1 MILDINNYCNT
12 QAMASI
18 ILILKNIF
26 NIIMIIAP
34 ILAIIS
40 LTFKISKIVL
50 NPDEKKEFKKINNSI
65 LALILVFLVPVIVN
79 AFMLLLDDST
89 DISLCWN
96 SVNKTNLNS
105 SSYVDPHNNKKNSI
119 LPSSD
124 DYEKGNERTNTTL
137 DKNKNMKIAF
147 IGNSKTY
154 VHDIPGIFKKIA
166 LEGGYNV
173 SITSITSGGKT
184 LVWHA
189 SNSANSIKKNYDIAV
204 LQEQTDTMQSHLG
217 RYKSGAV
224 NVANE
229 LRSANSSVSIYVR
242 ECWSYNSVS
251 SRVHKAVQTNASSVA
266 SAIGGKVIKDGQAWD
281 RYGNDNELYQ
291 DSTHQSKK
299 GAYLSAIC
307 IYKALTN
314 EDPTNIKYNAGI
326 SSTTAKR
333 FKEIARDIC

>member
-1 MILDINNYCNT
+1 M
-12 QAMASI
+12 
-18 ILILKNIF
+18 K
-26 NIIMIIAP
+26 
-34 ILAIIS
+34 
-40 LTFKISKIVL
+40 
-50 NPDEKKEFKKINNSI
+50 KKEFKKISNSI
-65 LALILVFLVPVIVN
+65 LALVIVFLVPVIVN

-96 SVNKTNLNS
+96 SVNKTNLNT
-105 SSYVDPHNNKKNSI
+105 SSYVDPHNSKKNSI
-119 LPSSD
+119 LPSSS

-137 DKNKNMKIAF
+137 EKNKNMKIAF

-154 VHDIPGIFKKIA
+154 VHDIPGIFQKIA
-166 LEGGYNV
+166 SKGGYNV
-173 SITSITSGGKT
+173 SITSITSSGKT
-184 LVWHA
+184 LSWHA

-229 LRSANSSVSIYVR
+229 LRSANSNVSIYVR

-251 SRVHKAVQTNASSVA
+251 SSTHKAVQTNAASVA
-266 SAIGGKVIKDGQAWD
+266 SAIGGTVIRDGQAWD
-281 RYGNDNELYQ
+281 RYGNDSELYQ

-299 GAYLSAIC
+299 GAYLAAIC
-307 IYKALTN
+307 IYKALTG

-326 SSTTAKR
+326 SSTTANR
-333 FKEIARDIC
+333 FKEIARDVC

>member
-1 MILDINNYCNT
+1 MLLDINNYCNT
-12 QAMASI
+12 QAIAN
-18 ILILKNIF
+18 ILLLLKNIF
-26 NIIMIIAP
+26 NLILIIAP

-40 LTFKISKIVL
+40 LVIILTKLTI
-50 NPDEKKEFKKINNSI
+50 NPEEKKLIKKLSNSI
-65 LALILVFLVPVIVN
+65 KALVMIFFIPMIVN
-79 AFMLLLDDST
+79 VVMLMLDDST

-105 SSYVDPHNNKKNSI
+105 SSYVDTHNGKKNSI
-119 LPSSD
+119 LPSSN
-124 DYEKGNERTNTTL
+124 DYEIGNERTNSTL

-154 VHDIPGIFKKIA
+154 VHDIPGIFNKIA
-166 LEGGYNV
+166 SEGGYNV
-173 SITSITSGGKT
+173 SVTSITSGGKT
-184 LVWHA
+184 LSWHA
-189 SNSANSIKKNYDIAV
+189 SNSANSIKKKYDIAV

-229 LRSANSSVSIYVR
+229 LRSANSNVSIYVR

-251 SRVHKAVQTNASSVA
+251 SKVHKAVQTNAASVA
-266 SAIGGKVIKDGQAWD
+266 SLIGGTVIKDGQAWD

-314 EDPTNIKYNAGI
+314 EDPTNIKYYARI

-333 FKEIARDIC
+333 FQEIARDVC